1 MACKGCGKKL
11 AGMRCCLCGRNV
23 IAPATPWGKTR
34 KICKYCKD
42 KQLALIQERLDM
54 NKRAETLMQGKDY
67 TKKNSKKVKGL
78 VK

>member
-1 MACKGCGKKL
+1 MVCKGCGKKL

-23 IAPATPWGKTR
+23 LKPPIPWGKTR
-34 KICKYCKD
+34 KICSYCKD

-67 TKKNSKKVKGL
+67 VKKKPKKVEGL